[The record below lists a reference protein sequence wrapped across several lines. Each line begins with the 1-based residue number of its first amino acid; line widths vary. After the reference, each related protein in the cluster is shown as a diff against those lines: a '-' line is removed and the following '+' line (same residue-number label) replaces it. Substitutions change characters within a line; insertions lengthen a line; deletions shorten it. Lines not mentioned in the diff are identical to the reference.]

1 MPTLLTQRRS
11 FPLLAF
17 TLVVACGG
25 GDDPSGPSQVDVG
38 GVWQMTFSNMAS
50 TGVSCNSDPGN
61 MSLTMSGAMF
71 SGTYGPMTVSC
82 TTGSG
87 ALQDTLQ
94 GVVVNGGVSGRAVS
108 FDLDSPDLH
117 QTGGTSACLPGECD
131 IPPPYSAVYMSGTA
145 HWTIDLGGGQTASL
159 NGTWSAIKQPVPV
172 AGIRDGPGQGLIIY
186 IGRLALS
193 A

>member
-1 MPTLLTQRRS
+1 MATLLTQRRS
-11 FPLLAF
+11 LPLLAF
-17 TLVVACGG
+17 TLVVACG

-38 GVWQMTFSNMAS
+38 GVWRMTFSNMAG

-61 MSLTMSGAMF
+61 MSLTMSGATF

-87 ALQDTLQ
+87 ALQDSLQ

-131 IPPPYSAVYMSGTA
+131 IPPPYSAVYMSGTT

-159 NGTWSAIKQPVPV
+159 NGTWSAIKQPVPA
-172 AGIRDGPGQGLIIY
+172 AGIGHGTG
-186 IGRLALS
+186 
-193 A
+193 